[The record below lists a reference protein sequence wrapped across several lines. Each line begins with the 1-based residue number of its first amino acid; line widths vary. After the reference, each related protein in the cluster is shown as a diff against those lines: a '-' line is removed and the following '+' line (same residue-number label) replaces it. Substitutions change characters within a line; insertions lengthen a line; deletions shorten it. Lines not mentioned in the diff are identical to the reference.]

1 MKMKK
6 LNRIIMATAIF
17 ITTCFSNL
25 GVVLASVE
33 NPQPGEVF
41 ASKTAKIVEGRKAE
55 VTINVNGNSFNE
67 QEQLEREIVLVL
79 DASSSMQQ
87 GKKISS
93 LKQAAKNLVTK
104 LLDESNQG
112 KIKVGVIYYG
122 TTIKKTCSLS
132 TDPESVKKC
141 IDIELSNNEG
151 TNVQLGI
158 KKGKN
163 LFTNNKNEK
172 NMIILSD
179 GIPTYYNDNKDV
191 LHGSGGSDEHEE
203 GNPNFSNYTIKDNQ
217 TLIVPYYDKDNET
230 VLYTCEHK
238 FTNWFGNIIINEWE
252 NSNCTENTG
261 KKPSEAALEE
271 IKSFN
276 GKVYTIG
283 LEVTSQAKT
292 FLESLAIVNGKNG
305 IYYNVA
311 NATDLDSVFEQIQV
325 TINKIATNVKV
336 VDHIPST
343 FTLDKEYLLENYGP
357 IVSSKTENNIT
368 TEVYEK
374 SVTTITYHANN
385 TQDIIWN
392 IGDLNA
398 EDNNTLK
405 FRVIANKDYYG
416 SMFTNDGAEVT
427 GKAVDGNKFYSETNP
442 LKIQLENPV
451 VPIPAVTE
459 GDQYTSN
466 RNEKLTVTPE
476 EGIRKNDYN
485 SKETDGKNVTSVLDK
500 LVIDMKTKYGS
511 LDLDNNG
518 SFNYKPNSKDFMGQD
533 EFKYH
538 IETTITYD
546 DGTTET
552 ILNSNTSTVKINV
565 VGKPATYVVKYQDR
579 AGNEI
584 HSEKNSTGTYYV
596 WDDVTE
602 TAINVDNYKL
612 LSTESAS
619 KTITLKENAKENVII
634 FIYELEDTNVT
645 VKYLEKGTNKVLAP
659 ETKGTGKVTDSYTAT
674 AKVIGNYKLVSN
686 QTQTIKLAKE
696 GNVITFYYELE
707 DTNVTVKYLEKGT
720 NKVLAPETKGTGK
733 VTDSY
738 TATAKVIENYKLV
751 SNQTQTIKLAKE
763 GNVITFYYE
772 LKDTNVIIKYVD
784 ENNNNLVPEE
794 KGTGKINSK
803 YTANAKTEQDD
814 SIFKK
819 YNLESEPVQSII
831 LSGTNENIIV
841 FRYSLKKAT
850 IKVHYYE
857 IDTNNKLS
865 EDIELS
871 GKVGE
876 EYTTLLKEIDNW
888 ELVDIPENA
897 KGILDLENE
906 DVIYYYQK
914 VNGKLTINYIDD
926 NGNTLL
932 PSEEFIKQTGTDYQ
946 TEAKTIENYELS
958 KVIGNEKG
966 IYTKEDSVVTY
977 VYEYVMGQGD
987 MKDPIEEK
995 PYTGITETN
1004 NTLDYILASSSL
1016 LSAAIL
1022 VILKKKFN

>member
-1 MKMKK
+1 
-6 LNRIIMATAIF
+6 
-17 ITTCFSNL
+17 
-25 GVVLASVE
+25 
-33 NPQPGEVF
+33 
-41 ASKTAKIVEGRKAE
+41 
-55 VTINVNGNSFNE
+55 
-67 QEQLEREIVLVL
+67 
-79 DASSSMQQ
+79 
-87 GKKISS
+87 
-93 LKQAAKNLVTK
+93 
-104 LLDESNQG
+104 
-112 KIKVGVIYYG
+112 
-122 TTIKKTCSLS
+122 
-132 TDPESVKKC
+132 
-141 IDIELSNNEG
+141 
-151 TNVQLGI
+151 
-158 KKGKN
+158 
-163 LFTNNKNEK
+163 
-172 NMIILSD
+172 MIILSD
-179 GIPTYYNDNKDV
+179 GIPTYYNDNNDV
-191 LHGSGGSDEHEE
+191 LHGSGGSDDHEE

-217 TLIVPYYDKDNET
+217 TVIVPYYDKDNET
-230 VLYTCEHK
+230 VLYTCEHE
-238 FTNWFGNIIINEWE
+238 IITDWYGDKRIKTWE
-252 NSNCTENTG
+252 NSNCTKNTG
-261 KKPSEAALEE
+261 KKPSDAALEE

-276 GKVYTIG
+276 GQVYTIG
-283 LEVTSQAKT
+283 LEVTSQAEI
-292 FLESLAIVNGKNG
+292 FLESLATVNGKNG

-325 TINKIATNVKV
+325 TINKIATDVKV
-336 VDHIPST
+336 VDHVPKT
-343 FTLDKEYLLENYGP
+343 FTINKNYLIEMYGP

-368 TEVYEK
+368 TEVYKK

-392 IGDLNA
+392 IGDLNVT
-398 EDNNTLK
+398 DKNNLT
-405 FRVIANKDYYG
+405 FRVDANEDYYG
-416 SMFTNDGAEVT
+416 SMYTNDGAEVT
-427 GKAVDGNKFYSETNP
+427 GKAVDGNTFYSETNP
-442 LKIQLENPV
+442 LDIKLENPV
-451 VPIPAVTE
+451 VPIPAVTKDDE
-459 GDQYTSN
+459 YTSN
-466 RNEKLTVTPE
+466 RNETLTVTKE
-476 EGIRKNDYN
+476 DGIRNNDYN
-485 SKETDGKNVTSVLDK
+485 SKQTDGKNVKSVLDK
-500 LVIDMKTKYGS
+500 LVIDLEAKYGS
-511 LDLDNNG
+511 LELDDNG
-518 SFNYKPNSKDFMGQD
+518 SFIYNPNSKDFMGKD
-533 EFKYH
+533 EFQYH

-552 ILNSNTSTVKINV
+552 IVKSNTSTVTINI
-565 VGKPATYVVKYQDR
+565 VGKPTTYVVKYQDR

-584 HSEKNSTGTYYV
+584 HPDKNSTGTYYV
-596 WDDVTE
+596 WDEVTE
-602 TAINVDNYKL
+602 NAINIDNYKL
-612 LSTESAS
+612 LSTEPTS
-619 KTITLKENAKENVII
+619 KTITLKEKATENVII
-634 FIYELEDTNVT
+634 FIYELEDTDVI
-645 VKYLEKGTNKVLAP
+645 VRYLEQGTDKVLVP
-659 ETKGTGKVTDSYTAT
+659 ETKA
-674 AKVIGNYKLVSN
+674 
-686 QTQTIKLAKE
+686 
-696 GNVITFYYELE
+696 
-707 DTNVTVKYLEKGT
+707 
-720 NKVLAPETKGTGK
+720 TGK

-751 SNQTQTIKLAKE
+751 SNQTQTITLAKE
-763 GNVITFYYE
+763 GNVITFYYELEDGADVKVHHYKIIDGQETTEQLFEDEILSGKIGEKYSTSAKSEGLGFYKYIKTVGAPSGTYNKESKTIIFYYE

-784 ENNNNLVPEE
+784 ENNNDLVPEE

-831 LSGTNENIIV
+831 LSGANENIIV

-876 EYTTLLKEIDNW
+876 EYTTLSKEIDNW
-888 ELVDIPENA
+888 ELVAIPENA